1 MATDSTEEVA
11 GKVPHTSDEDDE
23 KPAGADLCKGLI
35 KTEQPSND
43 LLNSELSES
52 SDNNGGTSDSS
63 IGNDSTASDSSLSP
77 VRRIFKTVTGTSG
90 RTYKFKRTLDDSG
103 IDVELPSSLLAKQ
116 PRVHLGERIA
126 ISGDGHMYSVQSGG
140 NASSKGKK
148 MKEKKKKSKSS
159 KNVMETY
166 LPGRRLKR
174 EASLNAAARVN
185 IMYEKEVSPP
195 KANRKASIS
204 STGSAVTKKTNVTPK
219 KSLPKKVHKESEKN
233 KKTKGKIESV
243 KSKEKTKAIVK
254 KLKVDKEIKGK
265 KVTPNKKGTSP
276 KNTKTKSIVSKYKR
290 INENKANKGSDN
302 TLKKSAKKKKLITKE
317 PKKRKLSDKDLIK
330 PKTKKVK
337 TDTQRAART
346 DLSTAPKKRYPSG
359 VQCMG
364 CYQQAMCSSKGKLYW
379 GKSDFSEGKEGE
391 IVPEETSCHLD
402 SNPPSYTNVPSHVQI
417 VEGSPYVNTVVP
429 HQTLP
434 ACPRCAQRSGLI
446 TTPPCQS
453 YTLGGIGSISSVQVV
468 SYPQHFGSS
477 FPISYPTS
485 QSALPHCGCPACYSA
500 SGIYY
505 PSTTTPMPHQPLPHD
520 TCHASSIPVHV
531 TESEESK
538 SDIDIDVGEPDDIKP
553 FMSSV
558 TLKEPSNE
566 KSQRKT
572 SVSSMKGSSQ
582 KKSTEKKVTV
592 QEPRAKKAAEKILM
606 KQKSKEIKK
615 KPKYNKSI
623 SRHGWE
629 FDGEP
634 ERKKVMSL
642 WLGMSVE
649 TNCYQAIRHV
659 DGDVIRVRE
668 CVLLCSGPKKTDIPY
683 VAKVTNFW
691 EHPHDGEMM
700 MSLLWYYQPEH
711 TESGRKTHH
720 ADCEVFASKHKDE
733 NSVACI
739 DDKGY
744 VLTFAEYCRYRAELQ
759 RQESGIPPQPKVV
772 PSPEDEYVRTGK
784 LPPQGC
790 DPNNVYLCRQVYDF
804 KLKRILKNPS

>member
-1 MATDSTEEVA
+1 MATDSTEQVA
-11 GKVPHTSDEDDE
+11 GKVPCASDDED
-23 KPAGADLCKGLI
+23 KKLTSIGLCKEHI
-35 KTEQPSND
+35 KTEQPSGEIS
-43 LLNSELSES
+43 NSEISES
-52 SDNNGGTSDSS
+52 SDSNNGATSESS
-63 IGNDSTASDSSLSP
+63 VGNNSTSSDTSLSP
-77 VRRIFKTVTGTSG
+77 VRRVFKTVTGSSG

-126 ISGDGHMYSVQSGG
+126 ISGDGHMYSVQSPGKH
-140 NASSKGKK
+140 SSKNKK

-159 KNVMETY
+159 KNITETY
-166 LPGRRLKR
+166 LPSRRVKR

-185 IMYEKEVSPP
+185 IMYEKDVSPP
-195 KANRKASIS
+195 KVGRKPSSS
-204 STGSAVTKKTNVTPK
+204 STASAVTKKSNVTPK
-219 KSLPKKVHKESEKN
+219 KSLSKKVNKDSDKN
-233 KKTKGKIESV
+233 IKKTKGKVESG
-243 KSKEKTKAIVK
+243 KSKDRTKSAVK
-254 KLKVDKEIKGK
+254 RLKVDKEMKGR
-265 KVTPNKKGTSP
+265 KVTPNKNGTSP

-290 INENKANKGSDN
+290 LSGNKANKSSDR
-302 TLKKSAKKKKLITKE
+302 TLNKTKKLDNKQT
-317 PKKRKLSDKDLIK
+317 KKRKFSDKDQIK
-330 PKTKKVK
+330 SKTKKVK

-346 DLSTAPKKRYPSG
+346 DLSTAPKKQYPG

-364 CYQQAMCSSKGKLYW
+364 CYQHAMCSSKGKLYW
-379 GKSDFSEGKEGE
+379 GNSDFGEGKEGE
-391 IVPEETSCHLD
+391 IISEETGCHLD
-402 SNPPSYTNVPSHVQI
+402 SSPPSYTSVPPHVQI

-453 YTLGGIGSISSVQVV
+453 YTLGGLGSISSVQVV

-477 FPISYPTS
+477 FPITYPTS
-485 QSALPHCGCPACYSA
+485 HSALPHCGCGACYSA

-520 TCHASSIPVHV
+520 TCHGAPTSIHV
-531 TESEESK
+531 AESEESK
-538 SDIDIDVGEPDDIKP
+538 SDVDIDVGEPDDIKP
-553 FMSSV
+553 IMSSV
-558 TLKEPSNE
+558 TLKETSNE

-572 SVSSMKGSSQ
+572 SVSSMKGGSQ
-582 KKSTEKKVTV
+582 KKSADKKVTL
-592 QEPRAKKAAEKILM
+592 QESKAKKAAEKVFE
-606 KQKSKEIKK
+606 KQKSKEMKK

-659 DGDVIRVRE
+659 DGDLIRVRE

-711 TESGRKTHH
+711 TESGRKSHH

-744 VLTFAEYCRYRAELQ
+744 VLTFAEYCRYRAEVQ

-772 PSPEDEYVRTGK
+772 PSPEDDYIRCGK

>member
-1 MATDSTEEVA
+1 MATELAEHAT
-11 GKVPHTSDEDDE
+11 GKVPCVSDDHD
-23 KPAGADLCKGLI
+23 KLSSVDLSKEEVI
-35 KTEQPSND
+35 KLEQPSGEKSSSD
-43 LLNSELSES
+43 ISES
-52 SDNNGGTSDSS
+52 SDGATSDSS
-63 IGNDSTASDSSLSP
+63 DVNSSTSSEVVSP
-77 VRRIFKTVTGTSG
+77 RHSLKTFTGSSG
-90 RTYKFKRTLDDSG
+90 KTYKFKRTLDDSG
-103 IDVELPSSLLAKQ
+103 IDVDLPSSLLAKQ

-126 ISGDGHMYSVQSGG
+126 ISGDGHMYSVQTGSKHTPK
-140 NASSKGKK
+140 SSKV
-148 MKEKKKKSKSS
+148 KEKKKKHKSN
-159 KNVMETY
+159 KTVMEAY
-166 LPGRRLKR
+166 FPCRRVKR

-185 IMYEKEVSPP
+185 IMYEKDVSPP
-195 KANRKASIS
+195 KASRKPSTASA
-204 STGSAVTKKTNVTPK
+204 GSNTARKPNVTTKKG
-219 KSLPKKVHKESEKN
+219 SPKKVAKDGDKN
-233 KKTKGKIESV
+233 YKSKGKVESG
-243 KSKEKTKAIVK
+243 KSKEKIKSTVK
-254 KLKVDKEIKGK
+254 KLKVDKVVKHR
-265 KVTPNKKGTSP
+265 KVTNKGTSP
-276 KNTKTKSIVSKYKR
+276 KSTKTKSIVSKYKR
-290 INENKANKGSDN
+290 LNQVNTSCDRSLTKTAKNKKADDKQ
-302 TLKKSAKKKKLITKE
+302 
-317 PKKRKLSDKDLIK
+317 PRKRKLSDKDQTK
-330 PKTKKVK
+330 SKTKKMK

-346 DLSTAPKKRYPSG
+346 DLSAAPKQRYSG

-364 CYQQAMCSSKGKLYW
+364 CYQQAMCSSTGKLYW
-379 GKSDFSEGKEGE
+379 GKSDFSESKEGE
-391 IVPEETSCHLD
+391 ILSEETGCHLD
-402 SNPPSYTNVPSHVQI
+402 STTPTYTSVPPHVQI

-485 QSALPHCGCPACYSA
+485 HSALPHCGCPACYTA

-505 PSTTTPMPHQPLPHD
+505 PPTTTPMPHQPVPHD
-520 TCHASSIPVHV
+520 TCHGPPIPKHV
-531 TESEESK
+531 TDSEESK
-538 SDIDIDVGEPDDIKP
+538 SDVDIDVGEPEDIKP
-553 FMSSV
+553 VLSSLAHNCKDP
-558 TLKEPSNE
+558 TSE
-566 KSQRKT
+566 KSKRKT
-572 SVSSMKGSSQ
+572 SVSSMKGGSQ
-582 KKSTEKKVTV
+582 KKSVEKKVAL
-592 QEPRAKKAAEKILM
+592 QIPKSKKSAEKVYER
-606 KQKSKEIKK
+606 QKSKEVKK

-711 TESGRKTHH
+711 TESGRKPYH

-744 VLTFAEYCRYRAELQ
+744 VLTFAEYCRYRADLQ
-759 RQESGIPPQPKVV
+759 RQENGISPQPKVV
-772 PSPEDEYVRTGK
+772 PSPEDEYARSGK

>member
-1 MATDSTEEVA
+1 MATDSSEHST
-11 GKVPHTSDEDDE
+11 GKVPCASDEE
-23 KPAGADLCKGLI
+23 NKKSTSIDLCQELI
-35 KTEQPSND
+35 KTEEPSD
-43 LLNSELSES
+43 EISNSEISEC
-52 SDNNGGTSDSS
+52 SDSNEDSSDSS
-63 IGNDSTASDSSLSP
+63 VGNNSTSSEASLTP
-77 VRRIFKTVTGTSG
+77 VKPTFRTVTGSSG
-90 RTYKFKRTLDDSG
+90 KTYKFKRTLDDSG
-103 IDVELPSSLLAKQ
+103 IDVELPSSLLSKQ

-140 NASSKGKK
+140 KRTPKSKKV
-148 MKEKKKKSKSS
+148 KEKKKKSKLS
-159 KNVMETY
+159 KSTMDAY
-166 LPGRRLKR
+166 LPCRRVKR

-185 IMYEKEVSPP
+185 IMYEKDVSPP
-195 KANRKASIS
+195 KVSRKPSTSSASS
-204 STGSAVTKKTNVTPK
+204 VVAKKPNVTAK
-219 KSLPKKVHKESEKN
+219 QSIL
-233 KKTKGKIESV
+233 KTKDCD
-243 KSKEKTKAIVK
+243 KSIK
-254 KLKVDKEIKGK
+254 KLKGKLESGKSKDKTKSTVKRIKLDKEVKSR
-265 KVTPNKKGTSP
+265 KVTNKKGTLP

-290 INENKANKGSDN
+290 LSGNKANKSGDR
-302 TLKKSAKKKKLITKE
+302 TLKKSIKKKKMEDKQ
-317 PKKRKLSDKDLIK
+317 PKKRKLSDKEQTK
-330 PKTKKVK
+330 SKTKKVK
-337 TDTQRAART
+337 ADTQRAART
-346 DLSTAPKKRYPSG
+346 DLSVAPKRGYTG
-359 VQCMG
+359 VQCVG
-364 CYQQAMCSSKGKLYW
+364 CYQHAMCSSKGKLYW
-379 GKSDFSEGKEGE
+379 GKSDFGEGKEGE
-391 IVPEETSCHLD
+391 ILSED
-402 SNPPSYTNVPSHVQI
+402 STQPSYTSVPPHVQI

-434 ACPRCAQRSGLI
+434 ACPRCAQRSGLL

-485 QSALPHCGCPACYSA
+485 QSALPHCGCAACYNA

-505 PSTTTPMPHQPLPHD
+505 PSTTTPLPHQPLPHD
-520 TCHASSIPVHV
+520 TCHGPPIPIHV

-538 SDIDIDVGEPDDIKP
+538 SDVDIDVGEPEDIKP
-553 FMSSV
+553 
-558 TLKEPSNE
+558 TLSTLTNKDSTSE

-572 SVSSMKGSSQ
+572 SVSSMKGGSQ
-582 KKSTEKKVTV
+582 KKSAEKKVTLQV
-592 QEPRAKKAAEKILM
+592 SKPKKAAEKVYER
-606 KQKSKEIKK
+606 QKSKETKK

-659 DGDVIRVRE
+659 DGDVIKVRE

-711 TESGRKTHH
+711 TESGRKSHH

-759 RQESGIPPQPKVV
+759 RQEHGIPPQPKVV
-772 PSPEDEYVRTGK
+772 PSPEDEYVRNGK